1 MKRTNRLTEGNIL
14 HTLIRFAVPVFFT
27 LFLQALYGGVDLLVV
42 GQFAATADVSGV
54 ATGSMLMSTVTMVIT
69 GLSMGI
75 TILVGERIGRGEP
88 DEAGRAIGGGIC
100 LFAAFG
106 VLLTVVLLAGAEP
119 LARLL
124 HAPEEAFAETVEYIR
139 ICGGGSLFIVA
150 YNVLGAVFR
159 GIGDARTPLFT
170 VMLAC
175 VINIGGDLL
184 LVEGFH
190 LGAAGAALATVIS
203 QGISGL
209 ACLVYMIKKFPILHM
224 SPEER
229 RLDGRSCRTLCF
241 MGVPMGLQYSITAV
255 GSIFLQS
262 AVNGLGSLYV
272 AAVAA
277 GAKLFQLLG
286 CPYDA
291 LGATMATYC
300 GQNVGAV
307 KLDRLGKGIRACSLL
322 GLIYALAAFGA
333 MLLFAP
339 QSTMLFLDPTE
350 PQLDTLVALTAQYV
364 RILTAFFF
372 PLALVN
378 IVRFS
383 IQGMGYSGLAILAG
397 VMEMIARMAVALVFV
412 PLFGYTAACFA
423 SPAAWI
429 CADAFLIPA
438 CMGSIARLKKIY
450 AKAPE
455 A

>member
-14 HTLIRFAVPVFFT
+14 HTLICFAVPVFFT

-190 LGAAGAALATVIS
+190 LGAAGAALATVAAQAVS
-203 QGISGL
+203 
-209 ACLVYMIKKFPILHM
+209 V
-224 SPEER
+224 
-229 RLDGRSCRTLCF
+229 
-241 MGVPMGLQYSITAV
+241 V
-255 GSIFLQS
+255 GSL
-262 AVNGLGSLYV
+262 SL
-272 AAVAA
+272 
-277 GAKLFQLLG
+277 
-286 CPYDA
+286 
-291 LGATMATYC
+291 
-300 GQNVGAV
+300 
-307 KLDRLGKGIRACSLL
+307 IH
-322 GLIYALAAFGA
+322 I
-333 MLLFAP
+333 
-339 QSTMLFLDPTE
+339 
-350 PQLDTLVALTAQYV
+350 
-364 RILTAFFF
+364 
-372 PLALVN
+372 
-378 IVRFS
+378 
-383 IQGMGYSGLAILAG
+383 
-397 VMEMIARMAVALVFV
+397 
-412 PLFGYTAACFA
+412 
-423 SPAAWI
+423 
-429 CADAFLIPA
+429 
-438 CMGSIARLKKIY
+438 
-450 AKAPE
+450 
-455 A
+455 